1 MNRLTRVLVTLLSCV
16 TLYGVEVSPQSPQS
30 PYPSKY
36 PPEVVEKRVES
47 LLSQL
52 TKDEKISL
60 LAGDGFDG
68 MSTMAIPRLGIPK
81 LVMADGP
88 QGIRAH
94 GPACSFPSGIA
105 LAATW
110 DMKLAFAYG
119 AALGR
124 EAKARD
130 IQIQLGPG
138 VNIARNPLNGRNFE
152 YFGEDPYLTGELAA
166 EWIRG
171 LQSQWVVA
179 TVKHYVGNDTE
190 WRRMEIESLMSE
202 QTLREV
208 YLQPF
213 KKSLEKGGV
222 WSVMSAYNKLNGF
235 PSTSNDM
242 LQNGVLKNEWK
253 FPGLVMS
260 DWWATDSVNA
270 IARGLDLEMPMGY
283 RVNQESVTKA
293 LQNGSLKEEQI
304 DHAVSRLLRMAIS
317 MGFLDAKKPKENL
330 PLESKENADVALDVA
345 TKSIVLLKNE
355 ASILPLD
362 KTKLKHV
369 IVYGPNAQ
377 DTPAV
382 GGGSGGVT
390 PFHRVS
396 FFEGIR
402 QALPKDTE
410 VFYAPMPL
418 TPHVSLFNFFELNK
432 RIPPPPRIINVRRMV
447 SITEKNFT
455 RVTTSKQKNIQI
467 SWDPKN
473 RPEEIPKATEAR
485 VIWDAEIE
493 IPEAGNYELIAE
505 GHPEIRLGNRELGNP
520 DSYVVTIEKKS
531 TLQLRATVS
540 EVGRGRGYVSLKIQ
554 PVAERAMGIP
564 PAKEADVAIVCVGL
578 NPIVEGEG
586 FDRGFALSTKQ
597 QELIK
602 KVSAV
607 NPHTIVVLS
616 GGAAVEMDSWIGKV
630 PAVLQTWYLGQS
642 AGTALASILFGD
654 ANPSG
659 RLPCTFDRRIEENP
673 AFKHYPG
680 SFPEGK
686 EWPVADYHEG
696 IFYGYRGYD
705 RSGIE
710 PLFPFGYGLSYTSF
724 SLSGMTITPN
734 GDDYQVG
741 VEVANTGKR
750 DGATVVQLYLG
761 LPAESTPRPLRELKG
776 FQRVELKAGEK
787 RTIVIA
793 LPRDSL
799 MYWHPVENKWVLP
812 SGSIKVEL
820 GFSEREILQDQWIKE
835 SATTVQVPTPVPDTL
850 QKIIP

>member
-1 MNRLTRVLVTLLSCV
+1 MNRFTRVLVTLLSCV

-52 TKDEKISL
+52 TKDEKITL

-213 KKSLEKGGV
+213 KKSLDKGGV

-242 LQNGVLKNEWK
+242 LQNRVLKNEWK

-304 DHAVSRLLRMAIS
+304 DQAVSRLLRMAIS

-505 GHPEIRLGNRELGNP
+505 GHPEIRLGDRELGNP

-673 AFKHYPG
+673 SFKHYPG

-724 SLSGMTITPN
+724 SLTGMTITPN
-734 GDDYQVG
+734 GDGYQVG

-761 LPAESTPRPLRELKG
+761 LPGESTPRPLRELKG

-787 RTIVIA
+787 RTIVIP

-835 SATTVQVPTPVPDTL
+835 SAATVQVPTPVPDTL